1 MEEEIKKNV
10 LKTGTSIVGIVC
22 KDGIVIGADRQTTA
36 GNIAINKN
44 TKKLVKIN
52 DYMAFAGTGQAS
64 DVRMMKKLTA
74 AELRLKELRSKARP
88 RIKEGAH
95 LMGML
100 AYNNI
105 RKPQMV
111 PFIAGSLVGGYNEDG
126 STELYTIEPA
136 GTVTKVEDY
145 DANFSSGMPY
155 ILGFLERNYE
165 EDLSI
170 KDGIELAMEALKSST
185 QRDVGSGYG
194 IDVFSI
200 TEEGIK
206 HEVDQNINPEYAER
220 NKSKK

>member
-1 MEEEIKKNV
+1 MNRKMDEEVKKNI
-10 LKTGTSIVGIVC
+10 LKTGTSIVGLVC
-22 KDGIVIGADRQTTA
+22 KDGVVIAADRQTTA

-44 TKKLVKIN
+44 TRKLVKIN

-74 AELRLKELRSKARP
+74 AELRLKELKAKARP
-88 RIKEGAH
+88 RVKEGAH

-105 RKPQMV
+105 RRPQMI

-126 STELYTIEPA
+126 SVELYTIEPA

-145 DANFSSGMPY
+145 DANFSSGMTFV
-155 ILGFLERNYE
+155 LGFLERNYKE
-165 EDLSI
+165 NMEI
-170 KDGIELAMEALKSST
+170 KEGVDLAMEALKSST

-194 IDVFSI
+194 IDVFAI
-200 TEEGIK
+200 TEDGIDHK
-206 HEVDQNINPEYAER
+206 VKQEIKPEYSEE
-220 NKSKK
+220 

>member
-1 MEEEIKKNV
+1 MRKMDEEVKKNI

-22 KDGIVIGADRQTTA
+22 KGGVIMAADRQSTV
-36 GNIAINKN
+36 GNMAISKN

-64 DVRMMKKLTA
+64 DVRMMKKLTS
-74 AELRLKELRSKARP
+74 AELRLKHLRSKVRP
-88 RIKEGAH
+88 RVKEGAH

-105 RKPQMV
+105 RRPQMV

-126 STELYTIEPA
+126 KVELYTIEPA
-136 GTVTKVEDY
+136 GTVAEVEDY
-145 DANFSSGMPY
+145 DANLSSGMPFV
-155 ILGFLERNYE
+155 LGFLERNYKE
-165 EDLSI
+165 SI
-170 KDGIELAMEALKSST
+170 SVKEGIELAIEALKSST

-200 TEEGIK
+200 TKEGIK
-206 HEVDQNINPEYAER
+206 HEVDQKISSEYSDR
-220 NKSKK
+220 